1 MNFVDLFLSTDGRIN
16 RLRFW
21 IGTLI
26 LAAISTAAMM
36 LNLAIIGVSQTAV
49 MLSVLVAFAL
59 AYPSYALMAKRF
71 QDRDK
76 PGTLALIGIVPTFV
90 VNLLYTFRV
99 LDPVEPSAVSRFLDV
114 ILVIVALWILIELGC
129 LKGTQGPNRYGPDP
143 LGQSQADAT
152 LG

>member
-1 MNFVDLFLSTDGRIN
+1 MNLVDLFLSTDGRIN

-26 LAAISTAAMM
+26 LVAISTAATM

-71 QDRDK
+71 QDRDR
-76 PGTLALIGIVPTFV
+76 PGPLALLGIVPVFI

-99 LDPVEPSAVSRFLDV
+99 LDPIDPTALSRILDV
-114 ILVIVALWILIELGC
+114 ILVVIGLWLLVELGC

>member
-1 MNFVDLFLSTDGRIN
+1 MNLVDLFLSTDGRIN

-26 LAAISTAAMM
+26 LVAISTAATM

-71 QDRDK
+71 HDRDR
-76 PGTLALIGIVPTFV
+76 PGMLALLGIVPVFI

-99 LDPVEPSAVSRFLDV
+99 LDPIDPTALSRILDV
-114 ILVIVALWILIELGC
+114 ILVVIGLWLLVELGC

>member
-1 MNFVDLFLSTDGRIN
+1 MNLVDLFLSTDGRV
-16 RLRFW
+16 W

-36 LNLAIIGVSQTAV
+36 LNLAVVGVSQTAV
-49 MLSVLVAFAL
+49 LISVLVAFAL

-71 QDRDK
+71 QDRDR
-76 PGTLALIGIVPTFV
+76 PGMLALLGIVPVFI
-90 VNLLYTFRV
+90 VNLLYTFRI
-99 LDPVEPSAVSRFLDV
+99 LDPIEPTALSRFLDV
-114 ILVIVALWILIELGC
+114 ILVVIGLWLLVELGC

-143 LGQSQADAT
+143 LGQSQTDAN

>member
-1 MNFVDLFLSTDGRIN
+1 
-16 RLRFW
+16 
-21 IGTLI
+21 
-26 LAAISTAAMM
+26 
-36 LNLAIIGVSQTAV
+36 

-71 QDRDK
+71 QDRDR
-76 PGTLALIGIVPTFV
+76 PGLLALLGIVPTFV

-114 ILVIVALWILIELGC
+114 ILVILALWILVELGC
-129 LKGTQGPNRYGPDP
+129 LKGSQGPNRYGPDP

>member
-1 MNFVDLFLSTDGRIN
+1 VNFVDLFLSTDGRIN

-36 LNLAIIGVSQTAV
+36 LILATAGPTTSGV

-114 ILVIVALWILIELGC
+114 ILVIVALWILVELGC
-129 LKGTQGPNRYGPDP
+129 LKGTQGPNRYGLDP

>member
-1 MNFVDLFLSTDGRIN
+1 MNLVDLFLSPDGRIN

-36 LNLAIIGVSQTAV
+36 LNLAVVGVSQTAV
-49 MLSVLVAFAL
+49 LISVLVAFAL

-71 QDRDK
+71 QDRDR
-76 PGTLALIGIVPTFV
+76 PGLLALLGIVPAFI
-90 VNLLYTFRV
+90 VNLLYTFRI
-99 LDPVEPSAVSRFLDV
+99 LDPIEPTALSRFLDV
-114 ILVIVALWILIELGC
+114 ILVVVGLWILIELGC

>member
-1 MNFVDLFLSTDGRIN
+1 MNLVDLFLSTDGRIN

-26 LAAISTAAMM
+26 LVTISTVATM

-71 QDRDK
+71 QDRDR
-76 PGTLALIGIVPTFV
+76 PGLLALLGIVPVFI
-90 VNLLYTFRV
+90 VNLLYTFRI
-99 LDPVEPSAVSRFLDV
+99 LDPIDPTALSRILDV
-114 ILVIVALWILIELGC
+114 ILVVIGLWLLVELGC

>member
-1 MNFVDLFLSTDGRIN
+1 VNLVDLFLSTDGRIN

-36 LNLAIIGVSQTAV
+36 LNLAVFGVSQTAV
-49 MLSVLVAFAL
+49 LISVLVAFAL

-114 ILVIVALWILIELGC
+114 ILVIVALWILVELGC

>member
-1 MNFVDLFLSTDGRIN
+1 MNLVDLFLSTDGRV
-16 RLRFW
+16 W

-36 LNLAIIGVSQTAV
+36 LNLAVVGVSQTAV
-49 MLSVLVAFAL
+49 LISVLVAFAL

-71 QDRDK
+71 QDRDR
-76 PGTLALIGIVPTFV
+76 PGMLALLGIVPVFI
-90 VNLLYTFRV
+90 VNLLYTFRI
-99 LDPVEPSAVSRFLDV
+99 LDPIEPTALSRFLDV
-114 ILVIVALWILIELGC
+114 ILVVIGFWLLVELGC

-143 LGQSQADAT
+143 LGQSQTDAN

>member
-36 LNLAIIGVSQTAV
+36 LILATAGPTTSGV

-59 AYPSYALMAKRF
+59 AYSSYALMAKRF

-114 ILVIVALWILIELGC
+114 ILVIVALWILVELGC
-129 LKGTQGPNRYGPDP
+129 LKGTQGPNRYGLDP